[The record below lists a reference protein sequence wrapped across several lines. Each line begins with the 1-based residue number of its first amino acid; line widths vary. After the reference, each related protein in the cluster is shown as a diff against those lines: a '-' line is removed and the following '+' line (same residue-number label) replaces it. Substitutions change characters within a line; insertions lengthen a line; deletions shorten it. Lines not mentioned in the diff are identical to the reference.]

1 MNEVNKTLFI
11 PLYGKAQV
19 SQKGIILHDP
29 TAERIWKNEAF
40 PNTCFCPTGRPHSI
54 YRFDIALFGTI

>member
-19 SQKGIILHDP
+19 SKKRIILQDP
-29 TAERIWKNEAF
+29 MAEEIWSREAF
-40 PNTCFCPTGRPHSI
+40 PMKGKSKSKWLSYNMAMRARI
-54 YRFDIALFGTI
+54 FDD